1 MPVRPASYDHAGSTD
16 PRIAVVEPYGTESSL
31 TAGKTR
37 RNTRATVTTA
47 ALAAAGLG
55 GAAWVMTVARTEQ
68 AEPPAAC
75 VAARPTDPPG
85 YAALCAALNRPDLP
99 ALLGTPKDRVS
110 IAQPA
115 PFAFGAAMAEV
126 RLGTYVVA
134 LTESSTTVEEIADT
148 PRYLPHA
155 VTLLDHPAQ
164 TYSTDAMTFGSDA
177 QGKAGFLGIG
187 SRVEHLIAAQ
197 APGIPGGRTF
207 EIAVFRN
214 DGRPVDDATVH
225 RVAEAVFPTLPAW
238 TIAPPTSPGN

>member
-1 MPVRPASYDHAGSTD
+1 MTV
-16 PRIAVVEPYGTESSL
+16 
-31 TAGKTR
+31 GKTR
-37 RNTRATVTTA
+37 RNTKATVTTAKVTTA

-55 GAAWVMTVARTEQ
+55 GVTWVMTVARTEQ

-115 PFAFGAAMAEV
+115 PFALGTAMAEV

-134 LTESSTTVEEIADT
+134 LTESSTTIEEIAGT
-148 PRYLPHA
+148 PRYLPHS

-177 QGKAGFLGIG
+177 RGKAGFGIG

-197 APGIPGGRTF
+197 DHGIPGGRTF

-214 DGRPVDDATVH
+214 DGRPVDDATVRH
-225 RVAEAVFPTLPAW
+225 VAEAVLPTLPGW
-238 TIAPPTSPGN
+238 SVTPPTSPGN